1 MSTRPFSLSDFS
13 AEHPDVRPFTLLPGI
28 VKTDL
33 MHVNSGFEAYA
44 LDEAEL
50 TGSLAVYLAT
60 SRADYLRGSLT
71 SINWDVEEME
81 AAKERIEQGLLKIK
95 WVAPLPCSGGEGL

>member
-1 MSTRPFSLSDFS
+1 MSLTSPP
-13 AEHPDVRPFTLLPGI
+13 EHPDVRPFTLLPGI

-33 MHVNSGFEAYA
+33 MDPNFETYA

-50 TGSLAVYLAT
+50 TGSLALYLAT

-81 AAKERIEQGLLKIK
+81 AAKERIEHGLLKIK
-95 WVAPLPCSGGEGL
+95 WVASLPCSGGEGL